1 MYTVYKEMEFE
12 DIAIFSAFTKI
23 PYNFKVSTYNF
34 KVNLHLSTKMLI
46 HLHKMIG
53 T

>member
-1 MYTVYKEMEFE
+1 MYTVYKEKEFE
-12 DIAIFSAFTKI
+12 DIAIFSAFTKV
-23 PYNFKVSTYNF
+23 PYNFKVSTQ
-34 KVNLHLSTKMLI
+34 LRLSTKMLI